1 MVVSD
6 RDVGQADDVRVAS
19 VGVLRNLE
27 DEDRVEVHVPS
38 MDGGCAFCGAP
49 AVDAGANVGNL
60 GRASAR

>member
-6 RDVGQADDVRVAS
+6 RDLGQADDVRVAS
-19 VGVLRNLE
+19 VGVLRME

-49 AVDAGANVGNL
+49 AGDAGANVGNL